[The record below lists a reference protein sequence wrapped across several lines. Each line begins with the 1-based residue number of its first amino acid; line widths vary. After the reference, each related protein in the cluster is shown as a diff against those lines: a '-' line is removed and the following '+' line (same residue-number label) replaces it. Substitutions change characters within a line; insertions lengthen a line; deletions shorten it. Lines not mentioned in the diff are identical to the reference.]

1 MTHVSGMDSRGV
13 CYFNLNTKCL
23 VRLLVSLHSLR
34 KHYSGSVTI
43 LNGGGD
49 EGICDR
55 IGRAC
60 GADVLS
66 IPIVQRRK
74 HTAYTTKAGL
84 WKFSPYETTL
94 LIDSDTV
101 VAGKVEPLLEL
112 GEKSPGIVVTR
123 FADWIST
130 GRCMSGRISKWRG
143 VKCDGID
150 VEQLIDDSLDAPH
163 AAINTGVVCWDK
175 TYGREFL
182 QDWDRLTVAGWL
194 CPFGDELA
202 AQILLRKHR
211 HTLVDDRFNCSP
223 LYGTNKSKAVIW
235 HFHGHK
241 ERRPEAL
248 PYWNPPFQDVW
259 RNNIAGVREWISAED
274 RAAIEADGLI

>member
-130 GRCMSGRISKWRG
+130 GRCMSGRISKWRD
-143 VKCDGID
+143 VVCSGID
-150 VEQLIDDSLDAPH
+150 VAGLVESSLDCPH
-163 AAINTGVVCWDK
+163 MAINTGVVCFNRHF
-175 TYGREFL
+175 GGGFL
-182 QDWDRLTVAGWL
+182 RDWYLLTDAGWR
-194 CPFGDELA
+194 CPLTDEIA
-202 AQILLRKHR
+202 AQILLRLHKH
-211 HTLVDDRFNCSP
+211 VVVGEIYNYSP
-223 LYGTNKSKAVIW
+223 LYSDKGKSPVII

-241 ERRPEAL
+241 ECRSEAIPYFRPPMQE
-248 PYWNPPFQDVW
+248 VW
-259 RNNIAGVREWISAED
+259 EGNVANIKEWISAED
-274 RAAIEADGLI
+274 RERLVVAGIV

>member
-1 MTHVSGMDSRGV
+1 MDSRGV
-13 CYFNLNTKCL
+13 CYFNINTKCL

-49 EGICDR
+49 DGICDR

-202 AQILLRKHR
+202 AQILLRKHK
-211 HTLVDDRFNCSP
+211 HTLIDDRCNCSP
-223 LYGTNKSKAVIW
+223 LYGTNKNKAVIW
-235 HFHGHK
+235 HHHGSKHL
-241 ERRPEAL
+241 RAEAL
-248 PYWNPPFQDVW
+248 PIWGPEFKALWGKDLAGIRQWIDVNE
-259 RNNIAGVREWISAED
+259 RAVILSA
-274 RAAIEADGLI
+274 LNL